1 MSRPLA
7 LPPRP
12 TRTKAL
18 RLFQA
23 IAHADRLDVLL
34 ALSAAPRCVSEL
46 AEVCRASP
54 SAMSHQLR
62 RLREAGLVRTQR
74 QGRHVEYA
82 LADRHV
88 AKIVADAV
96 AHAAEPTPRR
106 GSKARAQRPV
116 S

>member
-1 MSRPLA
+1 MSRTLA

-12 TRTKAL
+12 TRAKAL

-46 AEVCRASP
+46 ADVCQASP

-62 RLREAGLVRTQR
+62 RLREAGLVRTSR
-74 QGRHVEYA
+74 RGRHVEYA

-88 AKIVADAV
+88 AKIVGDAV
-96 AHAAEPTPRR
+96 AHAAESPPRR
-106 GSKARAQRPV
+106 SAKPRVTRA
-116 S
+116 